1 MAHKLAYPFEML
13 VLGIDHFTEWTGRI
27 IAWLTLAMV
36 ALTCAIV
43 LMRYFFETGSIAL
56 QEAVTYL
63 HAVVFLAGAAFTLK
77 RKGHVS
83 VDIFYQNF
91 SPRTR
96 SVIEILGALFF
107 LLPVCLLILIFSW
120 DYVASSWATNEA
132 SREAGGLPWVYLLK
146 TLLLLMPATLML
158 QGLSEAI
165 KNILFLLHGATP
177 AALEGGV

>member
-1 MAHKLAYPFEML
+1 MAHKLTHPFEL
-13 VLGIDHFTEWTGRI
+13 LALSIDHFTEWTGRI

-91 SPRTR
+91 SPRTQA
-96 SVIEILGALFF
+96 VIEILGALFF

-120 DYVASSWATNEA
+120 DYVASSWAINES
-132 SREAGGLPWVYLLK
+132 SREAGGLPWLYLLK
-146 TLLLLMPATLML
+146 TLLLLMPATIML
-158 QGLSEAI
+158 QGLSEVI
-165 KNILFLLHGATP
+165 KNILFLLYRKTP
-177 AALEGGV
+177 TSLQGEV